1 MAESAAL
8 TLENVT
14 LRFRGLT
21 ILDGVSVEVAPGE
34 LLALIGP
41 NGAGKTSVL
50 NCISGIYR
58 ITSGR
63 ILLGAQDLRGRH
75 SHEVACLG
83 VARTFQ
89 HGELFP
95 EMTVLENVLVGRH
108 AAVRTRPLAEG
119 LFLPAVRREE
129 IRNREV
135 VEEVLDFVE
144 LQRYRNKTVG
154 SLPFGIQ
161 KIVGFAR
168 ALAYG
173 PKVLLLDEPCAGLNR
188 EDRED
193 LARYIMRIQHEK
205 RLAMIWV
212 EHDMQMVA
220 DLADRICVLDYG
232 QVLAQGE
239 PARVLGDTRVIEAY
253 IGHSTPDEAS
263 LEVDREHEIQIRLLE
278 AVKAATSG
286 RSRDGALRE
295 ILAQLGSYSRMH
307 FSSEELLMEIYDYPD
322 AGIHAEEHAQM
333 MESLDRMADSSLIGE
348 YESTRRM
355 AVELERYLLEHIG
368 ARDRAFSEFLESL
381 RVAA

>member
-1 MAESAAL
+1 MAELAAL
-8 TLENVT
+8 TLDDVT

-21 ILDGVSVEVAPGE
+21 ILDGVSMEVAPGE

-58 ITSGR
+58 STSGR

-75 SHEVACLG
+75 SYEIACLG

-95 EMTVLENVLVGRH
+95 DMTVLENVLVGRH
-108 AAVRTRPLAEG
+108 AAVRTHLLAES
-119 LFLPAVRREE
+119 LFLPGVRREE

-144 LQRYRNKTVG
+144 LQRYRNKAVG

-168 ALAYG
+168 ALAYE

-205 RLAMIWV
+205 HLAMIWV

-239 PARVLGDTRVIEAY
+239 PMEVLGDVRVIEAY
-253 IGHSTPDEAS
+253 IGHSKPEEAS
-263 LEVDREHEIQIRLLE
+263 LEVGREHEIQIRLLK
-278 AVKAATSG
+278 AVKAVMSRSG
-286 RSRDGALRE
+286 DEVAALD
-295 ILAQLGSYSRMH
+295 IIAQLGSYSRMH
-307 FSSEELLMEIYDYPD
+307 FSSEELLMKLYGYPD

-333 MESLDRMADSSLIGE
+333 MESLDCMADSTRSGE
-348 YESTRRM
+348 HESARRM
-355 AVELERYLLEHIG
+355 AAELERYLLEHIG
-368 ARDRAFSEFLESL
+368 VRDRAFSRFLESL
-381 RVAA
+381 RMAA